1 MNVLQVK
8 KKSVCCVASLQSK
21 GDECVCVRARMRVS
35 LQKRRG
41 CKEISQLLSFLTR
54 NLGRPCALRPHVLM
68 VISPVLLTHDPSHI
82 HSEIMSSSCVTTTRK
97 SFQNT
102 HRPSAKAE
110 PSETYAN
117 VSQIFLVELF
127 HSNPVDGSLELKK
140 RNYMPIS
147 VSSSMAFCIAC

>member
-1 MNVLQVK
+1 MNVLQVKK
-8 KKSVCCVASLQSK
+8 KKSVCCVASLQS
-21 GDECVCVRARMRVS
+21 MHVS
-35 LQKRRG
+35 VQKRRG

-117 VSQIFLVELF
+117 VYPICLARLF
-127 HSNPVDGSLELKK
+127 HSNPVGGSLDIYA
-140 RNYMPIS
+140 N
-147 VSSSMAFCIAC
+147 FC